1 MSTMLKWSG
10 PERRGTSRFRA
21 LCELSQEIA
30 LIEDERAIHEAV
42 IDAAQRVLDFTNCA
56 ILLLDDRKEELVIVQ
71 QRGYPEETRGLRI
84 PIGGP
89 KGISRWVAEHGEM
102 LYVPDVRED
111 PRYVPGVPDA
121 RSELAVPIKIL
132 DRTIGVLNVESD
144 RLDAFDSSEA
154 QLLQALASQLALA
167 LELHRVRRELE
178 RLTYT
183 DALTGVYNRR
193 YLDYLLE
200 NEKARAERFDHPVG
214 LLMIDLDDFK
224 RVNDEYGHLKG
235 DEVLVEFARLLCG
248 SVRKVDRVVR
258 FGGDEFL
265 VVLLETDEVGAE
277 VARERIT
284 RIVREGFANSAVLL
298 DECSIG
304 FSSGVV
310 VRRPGEDMGELLRQA
325 DRRMYEEKTAGEAE
339 S

>member
-1 MSTMLKWSG
+1 MVKWSG

-42 IDAAQRVLDFTNCA
+42 LDAAQRVLDFTNCA
-56 ILLLDDRKEELVIVQ
+56 ILLLDERGEELVIVRE
-71 QRGYPEETRGLRI
+71 RGYPEETRGLRI
-84 PIGGP
+84 PMNG
-89 KGISRWVAEHGEM
+89 KEGISRWVAEHGEI

-121 RSELAVPIKIL
+121 RSELAVPIQIL
-132 DRTIGVLNVESD
+132 ERTIGVLNVESD

-167 LELHRVRRELE
+167 LELQRVRRELE

-193 YLDYLLE
+193 YLDHLLE
-200 NEKARAERFDHPVG
+200 SEGARAERFDHPVG

-224 RVNDEYGHLKG
+224 RVNDRYGHMKG
-235 DEVLVEFARLLCG
+235 DEVLAEFARLLRD
-248 SVRKVDRVVR
+248 SVRKIDDVVR

-277 VARERIT
+277 LARERIT
-284 RIVREGFANSAVLL
+284 RVVREGLANSPVLP

-304 FSSGVV
+304 ISSGVV
-310 VRRPGEDMGELLRQA
+310 VRRPDEDLGKLLRQA
-325 DRRMYEEKTAGEAE
+325 DRLMYEEKAAGETGP
-339 S
+339 